1 MKRFGTATQTD
12 ELDLTTKNRNTM
24 KSLIRKMS
32 FAICT
37 LLLTCTFCL
46 AQDFEIIKYNNKP
59 ILTVSSDSTKVNV
72 SGAELVTVKLLIEYE
87 TECKKDTTYSYGN
100 CVLYFEAPKLG
111 KQENGD
117 IIEKY
122 GNYWI
127 VKKAIIKEPTFSDF
141 VRWAAKKYG
150 L

>member
-1 MKRFGTATQTD
+1 
-12 ELDLTTKNRNTM
+12 M

-46 AQDFEIIKYNNKP
+46 AQSNDTVESFED
-59 ILTVSSDSTKVNV
+59 LTDRFTIFNTQVKGVDSAAVI
-72 SGAELVTVKLLIEYE
+72 TVKLLLEYKK
-87 TECKKDTTYSYGN
+87 ECSKDTTYFDGN
-100 CVLYFEAPKLG
+100 YVLYFEAPKLG

-127 VKKAIIKEPTFSDF
+127 VKKAIIKDPTFNDF
-141 VRWAAKKYG
+141 VRWVAEKYG